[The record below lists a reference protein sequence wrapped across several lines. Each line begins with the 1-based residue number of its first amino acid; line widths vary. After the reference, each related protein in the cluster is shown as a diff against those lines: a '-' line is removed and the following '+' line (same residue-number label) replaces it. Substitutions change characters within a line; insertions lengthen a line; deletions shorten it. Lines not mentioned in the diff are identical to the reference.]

1 VTENHRI
8 LIIVF
13 CSCGIL
19 PWLCPGLAAM
29 MLQSRKLWQ
38 AARICLLC
46 AAIMSG
52 VALIALGIYL
62 IWWNI
67 KSIGGRKS

>member
-1 VTENHRI
+1 
-8 LIIVF
+8 
-13 CSCGIL
+13 
-19 PWLCPGLAAM
+19 M